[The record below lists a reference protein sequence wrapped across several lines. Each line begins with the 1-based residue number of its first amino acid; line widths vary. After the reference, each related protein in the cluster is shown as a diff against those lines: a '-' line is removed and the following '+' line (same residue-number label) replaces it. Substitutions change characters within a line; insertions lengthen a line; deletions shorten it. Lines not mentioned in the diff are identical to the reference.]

1 MLIKKILPAERER
14 ALTLAMDVFMQY
26 EAHDYPKEG
35 IETFRRFLADREKI
49 EALEMYG
56 SYEGDELTGM
66 IAMGNEGEQVT
77 LFFVDGKHQRRGV
90 GRKLFEAALSRSSS
104 ETITVNS
111 SAFAVGIYR
120 RLGFTAVAE
129 EQTSNGL
136 RYTPMIYKN
145 KNSG

>member
-14 ALTLAMDVFMQY
+14 ALTLAIDVFMQY

-66 IAMGNEGEQVT
+66 IAMGNEGEHVT

-120 RLGFTAVAE
+120 RLGFTADCG
-129 EQTSNGL
+129 EQISDGL
-136 RYTPMIYKN
+136 RYTPMTYRR
-145 KNSG
+145 

>member
-66 IAMGNEGEQVT
+66 IAMGNEGEHVT
-77 LFFVDGKHQRRGV
+77 LFFVDGRHQRRGV
-90 GRKLFEAALSRSSS
+90 GRKLFEAA
-104 ETITVNS
+104 IG
-111 SAFAVGIYR
+111 VGIYR

>member
-14 ALTLAMDVFMQY
+14 ALTLALDVFMQY

-35 IETFRRFLADREKI
+35 IETFRRFLSDTEKI
-49 EALEMYG
+49 GTLEMYG

-66 IAMGNEGEQVT
+66 IAMGNEGEHVT

-90 GRKLFEAALSRSSS
+90 GRKLFEAAIGESSS

-120 RLGFTAVAE
+120 RLGFTADCG
-129 EQTSNGL
+129 EQISDGL
-136 RYTPMIYKN
+136 RYTPMTYRR
-145 KNSG
+145 